1 MGQKQVGKIQSAQ
14 PPLNYLGP
22 QYSPRLTRWVHRLIP
37 FWMRRTTDVQDVTA
51 VNLAALVRAYEQ
63 FEAGQIRLVLAFRH
77 PSVNDPLAIGYLL
90 SQLMPQ
96 AAAQQGTRLRRP
108 IHAHFMYDRGV
119 PLWAGDAL
127 GWLFARLGG
136 SSIRR
141 GKLDRP
147 GLKSARELLVNGQLP
162 FMAAPEGATNG
173 HSEVVAPLE
182 PGVAQ
187 LAFWCA
193 EDLAKAG
200 RSERVVIVPIGL
212 QYQYQGNCWRQVEKL
227 LTDLEAQMGILHP
240 DRGVTDQSLM
250 YPRLYDLGEEI
261 LGMMERHYDRFYHQ
275 NLTPLAADLAPE
287 ERFAQRLQRL
297 LNAALSAAESQFNL
311 SPQGTMVDRCRRLE
325 QTAWDRI
332 YRDDVDL
339 EQLPQLER
347 RLADRVATES
357 QLHLWHMR
365 LVESF
370 VSVTGSYVREKPT
383 LERFAETLLI
393 TWETVV
399 RIGGERNSLKRPRLG
414 PQTARVT
421 IGQPID
427 LTDRY
432 ASYQTNRR
440 QAKQAVESLT
450 QDLQTALESM
460 IV

>member
-1 MGQKQVGKIQSAQ
+1 VGRMQAAQ
-14 PPLNYLGP
+14 PPLDYLGP
-22 QYSPRLTRWVHRLIP
+22 QYSPRLTRWVQRLVP
-37 FWMRRTTDVQDVTA
+37 FWMRRTTDLQAVTA
-51 VNLAALVRAYEQ
+51 VNLPELVRAYEQ
-63 FEAGQIRLVLAFRH
+63 FEAGKIRLVLAFRH

-96 AAAQQGTRLRRP
+96 AAAQQGIRLRSP

-119 PLWAGDAL
+119 PLWAGPIL

-147 GLKSARELLVNGQLP
+147 GLKAARELLVNGQLP

-212 QYQYQGNCWRQVEKL
+212 QYQYQGDGWRNLEQL
-227 LTDLEAQMGILHP
+227 LADLEAQMGIQSA
-240 DRGVTDQSLM
+240 DRGVIDQTLM
-250 YPRLYDLGEEI
+250 YQRLYQLGDQI
-261 LGMMERHYDRFYHQ
+261 LTMMERHYDRFYHQ
-275 NLTPLAADLAPE
+275 NLAPVAEDLSPQE
-287 ERFAQRLQRL
+287 HFSQRLQRL
-297 LNAALSAAESQFNL
+297 LNMALMAAENQFNL
-311 SPQGTMVDRCRRLE
+311 KPQGSLIDRCRRLE

-339 EQLPQLER
+339 DQLSPLER
-347 RLADRVATES
+347 RLADRVAAES

-399 RIGGERNSLKRPRLG
+399 RIAGERNSLKRPRIG
-414 PQTARVT
+414 AQTARVT

-427 LTDRY
+427 LIDRY
-432 ASYQTNRR
+432 ADYQTNRR
-440 QAKQAVESLT
+440 QAKQAVEQLT
-450 QDLQTALESM
+450 QDLQTALEGM
-460 IV
+460 II